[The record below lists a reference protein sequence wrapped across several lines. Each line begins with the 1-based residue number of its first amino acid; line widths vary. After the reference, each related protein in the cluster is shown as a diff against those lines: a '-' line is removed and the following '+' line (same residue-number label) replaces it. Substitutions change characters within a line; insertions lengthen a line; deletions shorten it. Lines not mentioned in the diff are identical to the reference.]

1 MAPLT
6 WRNVNAPSFASANQL
21 YSLAANLMNKGFDSA
36 SKGLEKFRDITTD
49 EQSAAYMRNVMA
61 AGDDPDA
68 IAAASQRGNSA
79 FLSPDALRFG
89 NNQAGVM
96 LGRENTRANTALAGV
111 RTKAGQYGLDRSRVM
126 DGRADVLHQAGQEAQ
141 PILFQIQ
148 EMARNGNMDGAQEL
162 AAANSEL
169 LGRAGHSAESI
180 FQGISGGFTGGIT
193 DSQAGVSYQDF
204 LRNASTAADSRELI
218 DRAGRNFGSLQEA
231 QQAVRDAQAAGNIS
245 AQVAQETLTGL
256 ESSGLW
262 APRTEADAVLDSL
275 GIAPLGR
282 PEGSNPILN
291 SFMGTVQAGGVTNEY
306 ALSAIAATGQH
317 ESGFNADNAARTW
330 QDNSESGRQLRAG
343 GTMSWNGDRLEA
355 LQSFAASRGEQGNG
369 SPETQAAFFL
379 QEDPNLIR
387 RLNGAKSVEEA
398 VQMMNNAWRFAGY
411 DRAGGEAA
419 ARLATAQSIHGGEPL
434 SFGSNVPPVGGP
446 DSNMSAYDRMMM
458 DAAGDPERPALSLG
472 DLSGDQQGTAVPD
485 VANGAAPATT
495 TPVVGSGAPTGEG
508 ARTDV
513 APVTTENPEQAARV
527 TAMLE
532 RVLADNP
539 EGFTSERDALDFF
552 IDTGVYPEGTKV
564 SDVKTNGSTTI
575 ANAAN
580 ARMEQMMV
588 EAGMVPSEE
597 DAEAEAHQWFQSGG
611 LGADLRQAGSV
622 IGDTVL
628 GASETTANTGVQA
641 ANILTLPGRA
651 LSKYAIGESP
661 APFNY
666 VDWNGDNIGTPPAG
680 GSAPQDF
687 RTDAQK
693 LLDEASGTPAPTD
706 TGTGTGTNTGTG
718 APDKTADPN
727 APTAPQNRPE
737 RIDARGVAEEIRT
750 ARNTG
755 VVDQAADV
763 LGPMDEALLGENKFQ
778 GRLQDIVSQLKTG
791 PLARFDDND
800 ISSAV
805 DKIHKELGV
814 RHAEAAALLTNVHA
828 QTEND
833 WFAPW
838 NWGSGLD
845 YSMSEIRDMWDQYQD
860 NDGIQGGVARLNNRE
875 RSALGRES
883 VDQYQAAYDILNTNM
898 QELLRAATT
907 QAERDRITEYFE
919 TQVFPDLVEKV
930 RGVDTSGVLEQ
941 YSGTSTR

>member
-96 LGRENTRANTALAGV
+96 LGRENTRANTSLAGV

-180 FQGISGGFTGGIT
+180 FQGISNGFTGGIT

-262 APRTEADAVLDSL
+262 APITEADAVLDSL

-282 PEGSNPILN
+282 PEGSNSEWAGSVGLVASESGGRLNALN
-291 SFMGTVQAGGVTNEY
+291 SEGYGGRLQFGADRLTDAARAGVVPAGTDGAAFSRMSEEDQARVEEWHFNDIDNQAESMGLQQYYGQTIGGVTINRDTIRTMAHIGGIGGVQKFIESNGRYNPSDSNETSISDY
-306 ALSAIAATGQH
+306 GTRFVGQNGPMSFGPDVPRMGEGPNATAYEQMMAA
-317 ESGFNADNAARTW
+317 AA
-330 QDNSESGRQLRAG
+330 N
-343 GTMSWNGDRLEA
+343 
-355 LQSFAASRGEQGNG
+355 
-369 SPETQAAFFL
+369 
-379 QEDPNLIR
+379 DPN
-387 RLNGAKSVEEA
+387 
-398 VQMMNNAWRFAGY
+398 
-411 DRAGGEAA
+411 RA
-419 ARLATAQSIHGGEPL
+419 PL
-434 SFGSNVPPVGGP
+434 SFGSISDEPN
-446 DSNMSAYDRMMM
+446 A
-458 DAAGDPERPALSLG
+458 
-472 DLSGDQQGTAVPD
+472 AVPD
-485 VANGAAPATT
+485 VAGGAAPKTA
-495 TPVVGSGAPTGEG
+495 PVVGSGVPTGEG

-588 EAGMVPSEE
+588 EAGMVPPEE

-706 TGTGTGTNTGTG
+706 TGTGTGTGTNTGTG

-755 VVDQAADV
+755 VVDQAANV

-828 QTEND
+828 QTDND

-838 NWGSGLD
+838 NWGSDLD

-898 QELLRAATT
+898 QERLRAATT

-919 TQVFPDLVEKV
+919 TQVFPDLVENV